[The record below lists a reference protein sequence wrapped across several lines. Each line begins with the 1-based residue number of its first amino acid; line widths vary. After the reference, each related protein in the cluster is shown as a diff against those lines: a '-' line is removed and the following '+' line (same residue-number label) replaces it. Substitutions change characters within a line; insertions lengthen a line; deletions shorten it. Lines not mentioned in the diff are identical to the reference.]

1 MRRNFHF
8 FFTSAFPPA
17 VTPADAADDHAARF
31 KFPHHAAG
39 VGAGTA
45 SKTTIHFCYGTFVSF
60 QGGRGAPTCSYIFSV
75 LPHCM
80 TVYFGKRRLAPETQ
94 SWQSTWC
101 HFNEAS
107 WCHDNAA
114 GHAALQ
120 DGQHG
125 AAYLGKVGKE
135 ASAVCT
141 ISVLAGGSEATRNLR
156 IRAEGSHLRLQE
168 RASNLSRCDGPLS
181 SLGCFPGSHPM
192 HAGKRSR
199 ICSSQNRNKWVR
211 QYLGEWKI
219 RRIVKVDSR
228 IVLI

>member
-1 MRRNFHF
+1 M
-8 FFTSAFPPA
+8 
-17 VTPADAADDHAARF
+17 TPADAADDHAARF
-31 KFPHHAAG
+31 KFP
-39 VGAGTA
+39 
-45 SKTTIHFCYGTFVSF
+45 TTPLVSELGRRPKPQCISAMEHLF
-60 QGGRGAPTCSYIFSV
+60 PFRGARGPNMLLHFSV

-141 ISVLAGGSEATRNLR
+141 IPSSRGGKWSDTPSPNLSGG
-156 IRAEGSHLRLQE
+156 IPPQITE

-181 SLGCFPGSHPM
+181 SFRVFPWLPPN
-192 HAGKRSR
+192 ACWEE
-199 ICSSQNRNKWVR
+199 IQNM
-211 QYLGEWKI
+211 YLPE
-219 RRIVKVDSR
+219 
-228 IVLI
+228 